1 MGSFF
6 AMQLYKPKLIL
17 LKFATVLNLLPDVLE
32 GYQLMVPMKV
42 AVFSRKLQHIAAITK
57 ERLEGV
63 LYLTKNS

>member
-6 AMQLYKPKLIL
+6 AMQLYKPKLKL